1 MSGKSL
7 EMTII
12 MMTQMMM
19 ILMTGDDKYDGD
31 FGVADGEEDN
41 YLAKTSERDGSKKV
55 DDELKIACRK
65 NFLMQNH
72 EFEETF
78 GGPLGDKL
86 LLGELC
92 VQEIILEDLCLKAI
106 VL

>member
-7 EMTII
+7 EMKVI

-19 ILMTGDDKYDGD
+19 ILMTGDDKDDGD
-31 FGVADGEEDN
+31 DDGAHGEEDN

-65 NFLMQNH
+65 NILHQKLSAAT
-72 EFEETF
+72 TF
-78 GGPLGDKL
+78 
-86 LLGELC
+86 
-92 VQEIILEDLCLKAI
+92 
-106 VL
+106 

>member
-7 EMTII
+7 EMKVI

-19 ILMTGDDKYDGD
+19 ILMTGDDKDDGD
-31 FGVADGEEDN
+31 FGVAHGEEDN

-65 NFLMQNH
+65 NFLMQKFLMQNTPMNIKSN

-78 GGPLGDKL
+78 GGPL
-86 LLGELC
+86 C
-92 VQEIILEDLCLKAI
+92 R
-106 VL
+106 